1 MNFPYVRRIK
11 EIRRSRWILEDG
23 FRLWPTLPTEVNA
36 VRLMRHLA
44 DIQKADRRTPSGKR
58 FALRLRRLR
67 RAKG

>member
-44 DIQKADRRTPSGKR
+44 DIQKGTPDAESH
-58 FALRLRRLR
+58 
-67 RAKG
+67 